1 MISKIMSVLL
11 SLTLCINTVAAQE
24 IKTEN
29 NFDLSEAPMV
39 WSPQKK
45 KLKVG
50 DLELTVWI
58 MPRPNLIAPI
68 AGYLVYRSDLGQ
80 MKERLDNLQKRID
93 LSIKSERAACDLQLV
108 QKDKDCADIN
118 KELRDKLTERKNTID
133 DLNSRLGKEENL
145 NKALMWVS
153 GAVILS
159 LTGTL
164 VAISVK

>member
-1 MISKIMSVLL
+1 MISKIISVLL
-11 SLTLCINTVAAQE
+11 SLSLCINTVAAQE
-24 IKTEN
+24 LKTDN
-29 NFDLSEAPMV
+29 QFDLSEAPMV
-39 WSPQKK
+39 WTPQKK

-68 AGYLVYRSDLGQ
+68 SGYLIYRSDLGQ
-80 MKERLDNLQKRID
+80 MKERLDNLQKRIE
-93 LSIKSERAACDLQLV
+93 LSIKSERDACDIQLE

-118 KELRDKLTERKNTID
+118 KELRDKLDIRKNTID
-133 DLNSRLGKEENL
+133 DLNLRLGKEENL
-145 NKALMWVS
+145 NKALMWIG